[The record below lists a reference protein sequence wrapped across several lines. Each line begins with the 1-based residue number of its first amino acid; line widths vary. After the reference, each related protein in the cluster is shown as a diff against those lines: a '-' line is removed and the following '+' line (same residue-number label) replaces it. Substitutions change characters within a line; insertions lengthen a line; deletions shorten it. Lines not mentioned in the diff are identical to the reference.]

1 MGENVL
7 IYNKVSKLSRS
18 IRKNKNNGALGWR
31 LVGATTLNKLKELK
45 IRIKWNK
52 RHIKYK

>member
-1 MGENVL
+1 VGENVL